1 MTRDNKHAKL
11 VTILWFVAALLAF
24 TAVCIRY
31 LADRELNGA
40 VAAAGAFCLVMGFT
54 SLARTRQAPPNP

>member
-1 MTRDNKHAKL
+1 MTPYNKHAKL

-24 TAVCIRY
+24 IAVSIRY
-31 LADRELNGA
+31 LKDREVNGA

-54 SLARTRQAPPNP
+54 SLARNRQAPPT